1 MRAGKAV
8 EFGVLVVAVCVAW
21 WALVAKQHAED
32 EALIASENYAA
43 AMDTVRTIRLVS
55 RGKDTALAY
64 LSSLLQTREIALEGA
79 LRRLAKSEGL
89 VVRFRADLAVAG
101 RRVDTVLVGVAP
113 PLVGDS
119 GRLVDSVAVTGPP
132 VTGQVRADM
141 APWRPTVW
149 GLRLQPDPIPLTIV
163 VGCRDRGPPEL
174 IVTGPTWATVA
185 PTLGVLDARVCHPT
199 RQKARWPW
207 FVGGALAGILTW
219 EAVR

>member
-55 RGKDTALAY
+55 RGQDTVIAS
-64 LSSLLQTREIALEGA
+64 LSSLLQSKDVALTGA
-79 LRRLAKSEGL
+79 LRRLAQSERL
-89 VVRFRADLAVAG
+89 TARLRADLAVAVRG
-101 RRVDTVLVGVAP
+101 VDTVVVGEAQPVR
-113 PLVGDS
+113 GDS

-149 GLRLQPDPIPLTIV
+149 GLRLQPDAVPLTVV
-163 VGCRDRGPPEL
+163 VGCRDGLPPEL
-174 IVTGPTWATVA
+174 IVTSPTWATVA
-185 PTLGVLDARVCHPT
+185 PTLGQLDARVCHPV

-207 FVGGALAGILTW
+207 LVGGFITGMLTW
-219 EAVR
+219 EIAR

>member
-8 EFGVLVVAVCVAW
+8 EVGVLVVAVCVAW

-55 RGKDTALAY
+55 RGKDTALAH

-89 VVRFRADLAVAG
+89 VARFRADLAVAG

-163 VGCRDRGPPEL
+163 VGCRAKGPPEL
-174 IVTGPTWATVA
+174 IVTGPTWATIA
-185 PTLGVLDARVCHPT
+185 PTLGTLDARVCHPA

-207 FVGGALAGILTW
+207 FVGGTLVGILTW